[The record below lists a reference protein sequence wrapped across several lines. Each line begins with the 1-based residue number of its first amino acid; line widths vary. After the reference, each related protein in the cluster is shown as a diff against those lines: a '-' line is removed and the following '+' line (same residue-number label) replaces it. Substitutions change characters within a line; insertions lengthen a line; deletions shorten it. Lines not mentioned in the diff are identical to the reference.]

1 MSVVGR
7 ACGRQAWRG
16 AGLTLFNAWRW
27 LAGGRAGLVCLC
39 LLFASPAFSARV
51 TVVLSNDSAPYQE
64 VYQAMRA
71 MLDDSGHELVRVYAE
86 NLSTAAAGD
95 AQLVVAVGTSAAEA
109 LAGMPGRTPVLAVL
123 VPRAWY
129 AQSGQQRLSDGRR
142 AVSAIFLDQPF
153 ERQARLIRL
162 ALPDVRRVG
171 ILLSAEQRGLVD
183 DIDAALRSQKLQ
195 MVHVSLEPGERL
207 ALPLET
213 VFAESDML
221 LAVPDPRVF
230 NSNTAQSL
238 FLTSYR
244 YRDPVMG
251 YSRSLTRA
259 GALLSLHSS
268 PAQIGRQAVEWINGV
283 LSGAMPRLPAASYP
297 AYFSVSVNEQVAR
310 SLGFVL
316 LPENELEKRLG
327 GGR

>member
-1 MSVVGR
+1 
-7 ACGRQAWRG
+7 
-16 AGLTLFNAWRW
+16 LTFFHAWRW
-27 LAGGRAGLVCLC
+27 LAGVRVGLACLC
-39 LLFASPAFSARV
+39 LLFASPAFAARV
-51 TVVLSNDSAPYQE
+51 AVVLSNDSAPYQE

-71 MLDDSGHELVRVYAE
+71 MLDDSGHELVRVYAD
-86 NLSTAAAGD
+86 NLASLPDD
-95 AQLVVAVGTSAAEA
+95 ARLLVAVGTTAAEA
-109 LAGMPGRTPVLAVL
+109 LIAAPGRLPVLAVL
-123 VPRAWY
+123 VPRTWY
-129 AQSGQQRLSDGRR
+129 VRSGQQRLGEGRR
-142 AVSAIFLDQPF
+142 LASAIFLDQPF
-153 ERQARLIRL
+153 ERQAQLIRL

-171 ILLSAEQRGLVD
+171 ILLSADQRGLVD

-213 VFAESDML
+213 VFAESDLL
-221 LAVPDPRVF
+221 LAVPDPQVF

-244 YRDPVMG
+244 YRDPVVG

-268 PAQIGRQAVEWINGV
+268 PAQIGRQTVEWIKGA
-283 LSGAMPRLPAASYP
+283 LSGAMLRLPAASYP

>member
-1 MSVVGR
+1 MTFFPP
-7 ACGRQAWRG
+7 AWRQW
-16 AGLTLFNAWRW
+16 LT
-27 LAGGRAGLVCLC
+27 RAGLVWVA
-39 LLFASPAFSARV
+39 LLFATPAWAGRV
-51 TVVLSNDSAPYQE
+51 AVVLSNDSGPYQE

-71 MLDDSGHELVRVYAE
+71 MLDDSGHELVRVYAG
-86 NLSTAAAGD
+86 NLPAALPAD
-95 AQLVVAVGTSAAEA
+95 ARVLVAVGTHAAEA
-109 LAGMPGRTPVLAVL
+109 VATLPGRTPVLAVL

-129 AQSGQQRLSDGRR
+129 SQAGQARLSDGRR

-153 ERQARLIRL
+153 DRQAQLIRL
-162 ALPDVRRVG
+162 ALPEVRRVG
-171 ILLSAEQRGLVD
+171 IVLGAGQRSLADELG
-183 DIDAALRSQKLQ
+183 AALRSHQLQ
-195 MVHVSLEPGERL
+195 MVHVSLDPGERL
-207 ALPLET
+207 ALSLET
-213 VFAESDML
+213 VFSESDLL
-221 LAVPDPRVF
+221 LAVPDPQVF

-268 PAQIGRQAVEWINGV
+268 PAQIGRQTAEWLNGA
-283 LSGAMPRLPAASYP
+283 LSGNPVRWAAASYP

-316 LPENELEKRLG
+316 LPEAELEKRLG